1 MKIAPRTQFH
11 VERPCRGLLRDYEHS
26 DGPFWSTSL
35 KYDTRFLLRYK
46 PRRGPRWQN
55 VVQHFQ
61 FNFLFARQK
70 TESLQ
75 HRNIF
80 STSILFDL
88 KLNVIS
94 WTPEGPSVEVGSA
107 QPSQPSHQ
115 HYPISGWRGAEE
127 KLPAYL
133 KAEVA
138 WVQYLQVI
146 FPPARISTE
155 IGVNS
160 I

>member
-1 MKIAPRTQFH
+1 MKALVATHFQPGEGPRG
-11 VERPCRGLLRDYEHS
+11 GLLRDYVPS
-26 DGPFWSTSL
+26 DGFFWSTSL

-127 KLPAYL
+127 KFPAYL

-155 IGVNS
+155 IGV
-160 I
+160 

>member
-1 MKIAPRTQFH
+1 MVPAAW
-11 VERPCRGLLRDYEHS
+11 C
-26 DGPFWSTSL
+26 L

-61 FNFLFARQK
+61 FNFLFAQQK

-75 HRNIF
+75 HHNIF

-107 QPSQPSHQ
+107 QPSQPS
-115 HYPISGWRGAEE
+115 YLWMAGGRGEASCLFGSGSSMSTISPGYFSARQDFYRNWCKVDWRMCYVSFESVSR
-127 KLPAYL
+127 L
-133 KAEVA
+133 EVWNIPVCCYMLCA
-138 WVQYLQVI
+138 
-146 FPPARISTE
+146 
-155 IGVNS
+155 
-160 I
+160 